1 MHTIFKMQFEQ
12 LVRNFQYAV
21 HQCSSDQV
29 AYSNLCVELLN
40 MADLLLEGYS
50 SHLESLKG
58 SEKFDMHIHQYT
70 LLRRKI
76 IQPFSKYKASIS
88 CG

>member
-1 MHTIFKMQFEQ
+1 MEQ

-76 IQPFSKYKASIS
+76 IQPFSK
-88 CG
+88 